1 MNRIRLLTPGNHPTM
16 RKFIIAFLL
25 FLGIAFILGR
35 MSEVEAMVATLQQG
49 NIWFILLGIVCLLI
63 WLVNLAASYRAALR
77 IVGAEEA
84 LVDMIPLG
92 AASFFANAVT
102 FGGAASG
109 TAMIIAHSKKKK
121 YSAAR
126 AMIAYVLMVEF
137 DYIGLLS
144 ILSVGILV
152 LIRRN
157 NLSAAEV
164 TASAILI
171 VLATGLALLLY
182 LGMHS
187 ANKLERVLVWLTR
200 LVNKIFR
207 PFIHREYL
215 DESYAHEFAMDAA
228 DGLKEV
234 RHDPKRVIWPVLLAI
249 TSKSLLLAILFL
261 MFLAFDTP
269 ISVGTV
275 IASFGIASLFVIVS
289 PTPSGLGVVEGALAL
304 ALISMYVKPSNST
317 LITLS
322 YRAITFWLPVLI
334 GMFAFRWISHQ
345 EDKAK
350 PENEPQ
356 GSTLTPE

>member
-1 MNRIRLLTPGNHPTM
+1 M
-16 RKFIIAFLL
+16 RKFLIAFLL

-35 MSEVEAMVATLQQG
+35 ISEVEAMVATLQQG
-49 NIWFILLGIVCLLI
+49 NIWFILLGIACLLI
-63 WLVNLAASYRAALR
+63 WLVNLAASYQSALR
-77 IVGAEEA
+77 IVGIEEN
-84 LVDMIPLG
+84 LREMIPLA
-92 AASFFANAVT
+92 AASFFANVVT
-102 FGGAASG
+102 FGGVASG
-109 TAMIIAHSKKKK
+109 TAMMISHAKKKQ

-126 AMIAYVLMVEF
+126 AMIAYVLMIEF

-157 NLSAAEV
+157 NLPAAEI
-164 TASAILI
+164 TASFILI
-171 VLATGLALLLY
+171 VLATGLASLLY

-187 ANKLERVLVWLTR
+187 ASQLERVLVSLTR
-200 LVNKIFR
+200 LVNMLLK
-207 PFIHREYL
+207 PFTRRKFL
-215 DESYAHEFAMDAA
+215 DESNAHEFSMDAA
-228 DGLKEV
+228 DGLKEI
-234 RHDPKRVIWPVLLAI
+234 RNNPKQVIWPVLLAI

-289 PTPSGLGVVEGALAL
+289 PTPSGLGVVEGALAF

-334 GMFAFRWISHQ
+334 GMFAFRWIGRNK
-345 EDKAK
+345 DKVS
-350 PENEPQ
+350 PDTEPQ